1 MLELGYAKQSITQA
15 ENIYSG
21 IGDRDGRVYHVFMA
35 DRRYF
40 DAVKLIVESGM
51 LFLRIFVGLYIKWWQ
66 LNRSYDTIVIQFC
79 NIAIISEIVMMLI
92 AVKLSV
98 ICKFTYIIKLWSNFI
113 ENVFHGSKFLS

>member
-79 NIAIISEIVMMLI
+79 NIAIISDIVMMLI

-98 ICKFTYIIKLWSNFI
+98 ICKAFFMMTIWRKYK
-113 ENVFHGSKFLS
+113 

>member
-51 LFLRIFVGLYIKWWQ
+51 LFFTDFCRIIYKMV
-66 LNRSYDTIVIQFC
+66 
-79 NIAIISEIVMMLI
+79 
-92 AVKLSV
+92 AV
-98 ICKFTYIIKLWSNFI
+98 
-113 ENVFHGSKFLS
+113 E

>member
-79 NIAIISEIVMMLI
+79 NIAII
-92 AVKLSV
+92 
-98 ICKFTYIIKLWSNFI
+98 
-113 ENVFHGSKFLS
+113 